1 MFRRRQNPIANRLG
15 RGLIDQELSKAIL
28 LFNQGQYAEAGA
40 IFERIAEIAAAR
52 NGPRAPRFFLE
63 AGRALF
69 HARQP
74 ERALQLLER
83 GWKLALANGR
93 LGLLT
98 RVGPGLSAEI
108 GQLGYAD
115 QARGIQSWL
124 AKIPAA
130 PLPMSATATKRP
142 ELPLKCPSCGAPV
155 RPNEV
160 EWLDEQTAECDFCGN
175 PMRGS

>member
-1 MFRRRQNPIANRLG
+1 MFRRRPNPIANRLG

-28 LFNQGQYAEAGA
+28 LFNQGHFAEAGMT
-40 IFERIAEIAAAR
+40 FERIAEIAAAR

-63 AGRALF
+63 AGRSLF

-74 ERALQLLER
+74 ERAFQLLER
-83 GWKLALANGR
+83 GWKLASANGR
-93 LGLLT
+93 IGLLA
-98 RVGPGLSAEI
+98 RLGPGLSAEI
-108 GQLGYAD
+108 GQLGYVE
-115 QARGIQSWL
+115 QAHSIQGWL
-124 AKIPAA
+124 GKLPAA
-130 PLPMSATATKRP
+130 PAPAFTQSQKRP

-175 PMRGS
+175 PLRGT